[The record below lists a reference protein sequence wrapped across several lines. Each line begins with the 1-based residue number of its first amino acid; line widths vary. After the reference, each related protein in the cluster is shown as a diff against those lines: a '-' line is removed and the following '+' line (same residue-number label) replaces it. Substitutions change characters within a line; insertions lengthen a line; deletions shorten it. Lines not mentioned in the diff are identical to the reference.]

1 MDENKNPDLTPLY
14 GASTTVGKVIS
25 KGDVVVYESTVYPGV
40 TEDEYNRAYH
50 QDVRLQDDE
59 VLVTSN
65 FFEFG
70 KTFDIDNTKY
80 QIKDVIHQPY
90 LLPNENS
97 TAEKNIIV
105 IMKDEAAIQK
115 MMSSFFGDEIQPTEN
130 LSIKYSDQSKEKEAE
145 DILERCLEKFTIQC
159 FWTGTW

>member
-1 MDENKNPDLTPLY
+1 M
-14 GASTTVGKVIS
+14 
-25 KGDVVVYESTVYPGV
+25 
-40 TEDEYNRAYH
+40 TEDEYNRAYP

-130 LSIKYSDQSKEKEAE
+130 LSIKYSNQSQEKEAE
-145 DILERCLEKFTIQC
+145 DILER
-159 FWTGTW
+159 